1 MFVHAL
7 PTLPEHVRN
16 RQTVVSVGSWASG
29 TSWWFWDGNF
39 TLKILQSSIN
49 PLVPNTT
56 VPSTY
61 LWFHVKEKYS
71 FILIKPSNASSAGL
85 TENVEQPWIA
95 HGSAWKWSDHNITFD
110 MSHEPEDTKQM
121 TPPRD
126 NKGSECRASS
136 GFRSRHGLRSISSQ
150 STSSLGF
157 PGNTLP
163 SVVLL
168 PDWLFL
174 VSSSGPTDKCWPS
187 SSSLNTVSLNG
198 SLHRCEWHLRT
209 NDSQVQLSL
218 LSFGLMAHFLL
229 PRSICI
235 SNGLCQLWILSQ

>member
-71 FILIKPSNASSAGL
+71 FILIKPPNASSAGL

-95 HGSAWKWSDHNITFD
+95 HGSAWKWSDHNMTFD
-110 MSHEPEDTKQM
+110 TSHEPEDTKQM

-126 NKGSECRASS
+126 NKGSEYRVLHLGSEAGTDWEASVLKVPLLWAS
-136 GFRSRHGLRSISSQ
+136 LATPSQ
-150 STSSLGF
+150 
-157 PGNTLP
+157 
-163 SVVLL
+163 
-168 PDWLFL
+168 
-174 VSSSGPTDKCWPS
+174 VSSCFLTDYFW
-187 SSSLNTVSLNG
+187 
-198 SLHRCEWHLRT
+198 
-209 NDSQVQLSL
+209 
-218 LSFGLMAHFLL
+218 FLL
-229 PRSICI
+229 L
-235 SNGLCQLWILSQ
+235 GQLTNADLPQALLIQSL